1 MVQVSHRRIQGMNTL
16 FSSWAIVLLVMG
28 IAIDEWVELIPEDER
43 AKMNHSPWMRC
54 CNALWP
60 EDDLKVVRIMMM
72 SSLGLSFLLTLI
84 LGMKFTYLIP
94 QNKYINLFTTILSFL
109 SGILLLWA
117 LILYDNKLKQGQ
129 SVHFSSY
136 NINWIMYTAY
146 LNIFFLFV
154 CGIFS
159 LLEYQLSTGSC
170 TCLNIHKSD
179 KECKE
184 SENHIKGISLP
195 ERTAMP
201 RSIVRVHTV
210 NSKEGTLN
218 KQTHHVT
225 WAL

>member
-1 MVQVSHRRIQGMNTL
+1 MVEVSHRSIQ
-16 FSSWAIVLLVMG
+16 
-28 IAIDEWVELIPEDER
+28 
-43 AKMNHSPWMRC
+43 
-54 CNALWP
+54 
-60 EDDLKVVRIMMM
+60 DDLKVVRIMMM
-72 SSLGLSFLLTLI
+72 SSLGLSFLLNLI
-84 LGMKFTYLIP
+84 LGMKLTYLIP
-94 QNKYINLFTTILSFL
+94 QNKYIHLFTTILSFL

-117 LILYDNKLKQGQ
+117 LMLYHNKLMQGQ

-159 LLEYQLSTGSC
+159 LLEYQLSTGCC

-179 KECKE
+179 KQCKE
-184 SENHIKGISLP
+184 SENCIKGTSLP

-201 RSIVRVHTV
+201 RSSVRAHTV
-210 NSKEGTLN
+210 NPKEGTVN
-218 KQTHHVT
+218 KQTRRVT